1 VRRHTVFIAFNFL
14 FRAWPLCY
22 GSLYQVFLD
31 FQLFFFG
38 ESFVGFL
45 FRLNSRERSRVVEK
59 SGLDR
64 NCFYPQR
71 RENGFESSFGDV
83 ITGEAVDFDSE
94 LARVTRTL

>member
-1 VRRHTVFIAFNFL
+1 
-14 FRAWPLCY
+14 
-22 GSLYQVFLD
+22 
-31 FQLFFFG
+31 
-38 ESFVGFL
+38 
-45 FRLNSRERSRVVEK
+45 LNNRERSRVVEK

-64 NCFYPQR
+64 NRFYPQR